1 MRAMK
6 YSHGDTVKSVS
17 MRPCVQTLVS
27 VRPMR
32 PMRQCVNA
40 SMRSCVP
47 MRQCVNAFVRP
58 NASMRPCVHAFMRP
72 RLRARP
78 HNICPVHYTPTV
90 CVHASMRPCVHASNA
105 SMRPCVQILV
115 SVRPC
120 VHLYFIST
128 FMRADFVRP
137 WVQCST
143 QV

>member
-78 HNICPVHYTPTV
+78 HNNMSRALYPDGVRP
-90 CVHASMRPCVHASNA
+90 CVNASMRSCVQCVNA
-105 SMRPCVQILV
+105 SMRPN
-115 SVRPC
+115 
-120 VHLYFIST
+120 ISQRAS
-128 FMRADFVRP
+128 MRAFVLYLNIHA
-137 WVQCST
+137 C
-143 QV
+143 